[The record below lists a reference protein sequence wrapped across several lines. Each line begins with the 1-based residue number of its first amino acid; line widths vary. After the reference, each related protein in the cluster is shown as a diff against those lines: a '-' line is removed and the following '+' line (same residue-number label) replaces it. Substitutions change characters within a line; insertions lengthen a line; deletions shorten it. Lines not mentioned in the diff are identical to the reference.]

1 MAKRKP
7 AQRAW
12 VCFPVQISSPVNN
25 IICTFNNLVLSFQTG
40 LFFLTLQSRNFS
52 GVIGF
57 LRFKHK
63 QATNLLLWWLLTI
76 LLLLLAVR
84 LPWLLLRLL
93 SILLLLPILTIL
105 WPALLLLLM
114 WLLLLLVPARLVPVL
129 SLIVISSPTSFTFYF
144 LPDHLL
150 GMLYLLLRTLWTNK
164 QLWLYFFLM
173 FLFTSKKLLLWTT
186 MCVKCVKWMKSNNG
200 SLKQV

>member
-7 AQRAW
+7 AQRTW

-40 LFFLTLQSRNFS
+40 LFLLTLQSRNFS
-52 GVIGF
+52 SVIGF

-63 QATNLLLWWLLTI
+63 QATNLLLRWLLTI
-76 LLLLLAVR
+76 LLLLLAIR

-105 WPALLLLLM
+105 RPALLLLLM

-150 GMLYLLLRTLWTNK
+150 GMLYLLLRTL
-164 QLWLYFFLM
+164 
-173 FLFTSKKLLLWTT
+173 
-186 MCVKCVKWMKSNNG
+186 
-200 SLKQV
+200 